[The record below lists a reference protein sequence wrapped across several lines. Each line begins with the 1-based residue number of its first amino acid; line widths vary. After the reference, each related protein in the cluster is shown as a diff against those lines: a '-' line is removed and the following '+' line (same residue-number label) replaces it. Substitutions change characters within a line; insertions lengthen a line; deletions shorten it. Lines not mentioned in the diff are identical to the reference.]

1 MKNII
6 TLIALIVTTV
16 SFAQLK
22 VTSSEDTKSNRE
34 VIGEHKFMGDLV
46 AKVEKEGDFCV
57 VTYKD
62 DNYQTVGVYKF
73 FIIRAQDLDQ
83 LYDLFTNYKGIEK
96 GTVKNV
102 DVEGGDKLRIV
113 YNKSFGVMYPE
124 IYHTD
129 SKTGIEG
136 KLKNLTPAQYR
147 AMFGK
152 KK

>member
-1 MKNII
+1 MKKII
-6 TLIALIVTTV
+6 TLITLIVTTV

-22 VTSSEDTKSNRE
+22 VTNEADTKPDRE
-34 VIGEHKFMGDLV
+34 LIGEHKFMGDLI
-46 AKVEKEGDFCV
+46 AKVEKGGDFCV
-57 VTYKD
+57 ITYKD
-62 DNYQTVGVYKF
+62 DNYPSMVVNKF

-113 YNKSFGVMYPE
+113 YNKSFGIMYPE

-129 SKTGIEG
+129 GKTGIEG